1 MPDNLPRYEDWP
13 ISVGESLLLR
23 MVFAVR
29 HKLSG
34 VALEDL
40 LELIHFHCP
49 KPNNCITELKEFQL
63 FFQALRHPIII
74 VKHRLLLLK
83 WGL

>member
-1 MPDNLPRYEDWP
+1 MSDNLPRYEDWP

-40 LELIHFHCP
+40 LELIH
-49 KPNNCITELKEFQL
+49 
-63 FFQALRHPIII
+63 
-74 VKHRLLLLK
+74 
-83 WGL
+83 